1 MQDNT
6 TEMKNKYLAEKLKDI
21 RKRKGLS
28 QEALAENS
36 KLSLR
41 TIQRLENNETE
52 PTAHTLRRI
61 SDTLNIDQEEL
72 TVREKEEDSAYLQTL
87 NISTLTFF
95 LFPLLGI
102 ITPTILW
109 AAKKDRFRNLNK
121 VATAIINFEITWN
134 IILFA
139 GLIFGSFIV
148 SYKIEST
155 GIIDMNYYQTRNQF
169 YIYFISIMYL
179 LHLLMIII
187 NSFNLQKDRNV
198 FYQPKI
204 NFIG

>member
-1 MQDNT
+1 
-6 TEMKNKYLAEKLKDI
+6 MKNKYLAEKLKNV

-28 QEALAENS
+28 QEVLAENS

-41 TIQRLENNETE
+41 TIQRLERCETE

-61 SDTLNIDQEEL
+61 SDTLNINPEEL
-72 TVREKEEDSAYLQTL
+72 TGQDLKEDSNYLQTL
-87 NISTLTFF
+87 NISALTFL
-95 LFPLLGI
+95 LFPVLGI

-109 AAKKDRFRNLNK
+109 IAKKEKWRDLDK
-121 VATAIINFEITWN
+121 VAKAIINFEITWN

-148 SYKIEST
+148 SYKIESSG
-155 GIIDMNYYQTRNQF
+155 GIINMNYYETRNQF
-169 YIYFISIMYL
+169 YLYFISIMYFL
-179 LHLLMIII
+179 NLVIVII
-187 NSFNLQKDRNV
+187 NSFNLQKNRNI

-204 NFIG
+204 NFVGK